1 MVSQWFLLSHQQFKH
16 KLQLQFQL
24 KKRRSQSAHEV
35 GLYSSAHDETS
46 RQLNDETSK
55 QLHNETSSKQFH
67 NETSKQ
73 LHNETSSKQFNNE
86 TSKQLNDETLQ
97 HFNDET
103 MDPLVPPSNGLR
115 KLSPDII
122 VTRSVWEGSIIISY
136 LCQSNKIL
144 CI

>member
-1 MVSQWFLLSHQQFKH
+1 M
-16 KLQLQFQL
+16 

-55 QLHNETSSKQFH
+55 QLNNETSSKQFY
-67 NETSKQ
+67 NETTRH
-73 LHNETSSKQFNNE
+73 LNDGTSRQFNNE
-86 TSKQLNDETLQ
+86 ALQ

-122 VTRSVWEGSIIISY
+122 VTRSVRKGSKEIVISTF
-136 LCQSNKIL
+136 L
-144 CI
+144 

>member
-1 MVSQWFLLSHQQFKH
+1 MVSQWFLLSHQQLKH

-55 QLHNETSSKQFH
+55 QLHNETSSKQ
-67 NETSKQ
+67 
-73 LHNETSSKQFNNE
+73 LHNETSKQFNNE